1 MTQTGITFFRDFSAP
16 EPEPQP
22 GWLVVWRES
31 DVVDG
36 YVKPLYVAPMSEG
49 VDIRLSAD
57 LSL

>member
-1 MTQTGITFFRDFSAP
+1 MIGGMTQAGITLFRDFSAP

-36 YVKPLYVAPMSEG
+36 RVKPLAVAPAS
-49 VDIRLSAD
+49 IRKA
-57 LSL
+57 